1 MSVLAWQ
8 FQSSFLHPFGP
19 FRFVLSSARSKEAI
33 ALLDLLQTQRQD
45 DVVSHSATISA
56 CEKAGL
62 WKLALWLFTTME
74 MKPDLQCCNSLIWAI
89 SKATEWKKTLQL
101 FQQLGDVQAN
111 AITLSACIGACEMSD
126 QWWELLL
133 LLDMLNDEM
142 GKDLSLRQAHAKM
155 PG

>member
-1 MSVLAWQ
+1 
-8 FQSSFLHPFGP
+8 
-19 FRFVLSSARSKEAI
+19 
-33 ALLDLLQTQRQD
+33 
-45 DVVSHSATISA
+45 
-56 CEKAGL
+56 
-62 WKLALWLFTTME
+62 ME

-101 FQQLGDVQAN
+101 FQQLGDLQAN

-133 LLDMLNDEM
+133 LLDMLNEEM
-142 GKDLSLRQAHAKM
+142 GKDLSLRQAYARM